1 MKKLLTLILLLI
13 ASLFAQNANGSEQ
26 VGNWRG
32 LLELAPGA
40 NLVLGI
46 EITSTDGKT
55 VVYLD
60 SPNQG
65 MVDHPVKNLEITLE
79 SVRFDAP
86 ELNASFTGSFK
97 GNQLEGVFTQGRA
110 FDITLTQLSSEN
122 EALLKN
128 ETRWFGDIMVTRQ
141 ASLPLVLNIAVLETG
156 YFATLDSPDQQSFGI
171 PLTDFS
177 LSEQSMSFK
186 SPLINASYQAKK
198 VDDGWEGTFVQGAA
212 MPLNLKKN
220 RAQR

>member
-13 ASLFAQNANGSEQ
+13 ASLFALNAKGSELD
-26 VGNWRG
+26 GNWRG

-46 EITSTDGKT
+46 EITSVDGKT
-55 VVYLD
+55 IVYLD

-65 MVDHPVKNLEITLE
+65 MVDHPVESLEIT
-79 SVRFDAP
+79 SAGVRFDAP
-86 ELNASFTGSFK
+86 ALKASFKGSFK
-97 GNQLEGVFTQGRA
+97 GNQLEGVFTQGKA

-128 ETRWFGDIMVTRQ
+128 ETRWFGDLMVTRQ

-171 PLTDFS
+171 PLTDFT
-177 LSEQSMSFK
+177 LSEEAMSFK
-186 SPLINASYQAKK
+186 SPLINANYQAKK

-212 MPLNLKKN
+212 MPLSLKKN